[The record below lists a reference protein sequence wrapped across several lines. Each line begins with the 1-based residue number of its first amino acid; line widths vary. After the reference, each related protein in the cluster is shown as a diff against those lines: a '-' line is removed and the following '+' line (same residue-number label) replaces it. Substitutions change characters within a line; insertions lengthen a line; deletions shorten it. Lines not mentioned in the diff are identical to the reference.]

1 MKGKLIQN
9 IKERKLESIAVTIIL
24 ILVIICGYF
33 AINYLVEKANISD
46 IDLTKEKVYSI
57 SDASKDKLEN
67 LDEDVTIS
75 IHNVYENIEQLVFK
89 YGKLNDH
96 IKINKME
103 KMGIKP
109 EWKNKYGLTDD
120 TPFIMVESGDREQIL
135 DMNSFI
141 TFDYSSGKQIDTTE
155 EAVTNG
161 ILNVSTK
168 QKPKI
173 YFLEGHNLYGKE
185 AFRFLK
191 DSLKNEVNEVE
202 ELNLITTGKVP
213 EDCNALVIT
222 TLKEDISEMERDG
235 ILNYIRTGG
244 KILLLFDPNIDKINF
259 DNFQKVLDEYGVS
272 ISEGFILEGDSKQMI
287 AGAPNFVISS
297 IKSYNIIKNPNM
309 DINICMMYPG
319 KLEFVDDEKLIEKN
333 VTKEVLANVSDKAFY
348 RSDATI
354 ASPTKTK
361 NDTEAPQAA
370 IAALMTKK
378 LDNEKESKL
387 IVFTNT
393 AFATN
398 MQFQINPPYPIL
410 AITLVNNK
418 DILLN
423 SISYLSERENT
434 ITIRKNFEQVTY
446 QVTEQ
451 QSQIVLTIIFALPV
465 FIILI
470 GVIVFLVRRRKK

>member
-9 IKERKLESIAVTIIL
+9 IKEKKLGSIAVTIIL

-33 AINYLVEKANISD
+33 AINFLVEKANISD
-46 IDLTKEKVYSI
+46 IDFTKEKVYSI
-57 SDASKDKLEN
+57 SDTSKDKLKD

-75 IHNVYENIEQLVFK
+75 IHNVYATIEELVFK
-89 YGKLNDH
+89 YEKLNEH
-96 IKINKME
+96 IKINKIE

-109 EWKNKYGLTDD
+109 EWKTKYGLTDD
-120 TPFIMVESGDREQIL
+120 TPFVMLESGDREQIL

-155 EAVTNG
+155 ESVTNG

-168 QKPKI
+168 QKPKV
-173 YFLEGHNLYGKE
+173 YFLEGHNLYAKE

-202 ELNLITTGKVP
+202 DLNLITTGKVP
-213 EDCNALVIT
+213 EDCNVLVIT
-222 TLKEDISEMERDG
+222 ALKEDINEMETDS
-235 ILNYIRTGG
+235 ILNYIKNGG
-244 KILLLFDPNIDKINF
+244 KILLLSDPNVNKAKL
-259 DNFQKVLDEYGVS
+259 DNFQKILDEYGIS
-272 ISEGFILEGDSKQMI
+272 ISDGFILEGDSKKMI
-287 AGAPNFVISS
+287 AGAPNFVISPINS
-297 IKSYNIIKNPNM
+297 HSIIKNPNM
-309 DINICMMYPG
+309 DINTCMMYPG
-319 KLEFVDDEKLIEKN
+319 KLEFIDDEKLAEKN
-333 VTKEVLANVSDKAFY
+333 ITKEILATVSDKAFY

-361 NDTEAPQAA
+361 NDTEAAQAP

-378 LDNEKESKL
+378 IDDEKESKL
-387 IVFTNT
+387 IVFANT

-398 MQFQINPPYPIL
+398 MQFQINPPYPTL

-451 QSQIVLTIIFALPV
+451 QAKIVLTIIFVVPII
-465 FIILI
+465 IILI
-470 GVIVFLVRRRKK
+470 GIIVFIIRRRKK